1 MLRYRYALLI
11 YKAVGNKL
19 KKHRTSNKNTNLFLY
34 IENYR
39 YVCVMNL
46 KIATE
51 IGKCLSNKIRFQIL
65 EWLKEPEKH
74 FPPHETLKHFND
86 GVCVTY
92 IQEKTKLSQST
103 ISTYLTNME
112 KCGLLISTR
121 HGKWSYLKR
130 NEETIK
136 QFTDFI
142 K

>member
-1 MLRYRYALLI
+1 
-11 YKAVGNKL
+11 
-19 KKHRTSNKNTNLFLY
+19 
-34 IENYR
+34 
-39 YVCVMNL
+39 MNL
-46 KIATE
+46 KTATE
-51 IGKCLSNKIRFQIL
+51 IGKCLSNQTRFQIL
-65 EWLKEPEKH
+65 EWLKKPEKH

-92 IQEKTKLSQST
+92 IQEKAGLSQST

-136 QFTDFI
+136 QFTDFL